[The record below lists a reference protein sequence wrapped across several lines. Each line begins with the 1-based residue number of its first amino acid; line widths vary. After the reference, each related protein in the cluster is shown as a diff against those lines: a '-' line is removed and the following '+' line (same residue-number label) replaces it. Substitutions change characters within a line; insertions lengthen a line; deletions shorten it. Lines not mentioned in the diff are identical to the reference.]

1 MIAFKSLQEVDEDV
15 NNNTWLCISLAF
27 LIVFKDIDKAVL
39 QINPPWVFA
48 DMLLGGSGKS
58 RRGAV

>member
-1 MIAFKSLQEVDEDV
+1 MIPNA
-15 NNNTWLCISLAF
+15 WLCISLAF

-48 DMLLGGSGKS
+48 DVVNVV
-58 RRGAV
+58 RRIG